1 MATVI
6 ELLGGECTGKSA
18 LATALHSSLGAH
30 VVPEHLRAFVDQHGR
45 TPWPN
50 EQPAIFQEQLDA
62 LDGAV
67 AACDA
72 DDLVVGDPA
81 ALMTA
86 VYSIQYFDDD
96 SLLPRALESSAR
108 ADLLVWCQPDFP
120 WSADGLHHDGP
131 DARQLTH
138 RIIEQ
143 RIVPAL
149 PDESLIL
156 AAGTL
161 EDRLNKVL
169 AALHR

>member
-18 LATALHSSLGAH
+18 LATALHSSLGAR
-30 VVPEHLRAFVDQHGR
+30 VVPEHLRDFVDQRGR
-45 TPWPN
+45 TPWSD
-50 EQPAIFQEQLDA
+50 EQTSIFQAQVDA
-62 LDGAV
+62 LDDAV
-67 AACDA
+67 AASDA
-72 DDLVVGDPA
+72 GELVVGDPA

-96 SLLPRALESSAR
+96 SLLPQALESCAR

-149 PDESLIL
+149 SGESLIV
-156 AAGTL
+156 ASGTV
-161 EDRLNKVL
+161 EDRLGKVL
-169 AALHR
+169 AALDR